1 MNKYGETG
9 VGYAGLGGNG
19 AGGAEIAG
27 QTLRE
32 MGGKTHHYRQ
42 SQTIWNRYQ
51 QCTITLVTHPILLL
65 TDNVEWSLVIARK
78 KGKGKCTCALTTTTK
93 IKKQKIG
100 IGNYF
105 YYYFS
110 WFKVK
115 LHARTSSWREYFI
128 SPLCIQWFFR
138 GSLGIWLFCL
148 LLLG

>member
-78 KGKGKCTCALTTTTK
+78 KGKREVYLCLNNNNKNKKTKKSVSETTSTTT
-93 IKKQKIG
+93 
-100 IGNYF
+100 F
-105 YYYFS
+105 
-110 WFKVK
+110 
-115 LHARTSSWREYFI
+115 
-128 SPLCIQWFFR
+128 
-138 GSLGIWLFCL
+138 LGLK
-148 LLLG
+148 